1 MLVFLDYLYGD
12 IQDMVYINH
21 TEETFNNNIDELAS
35 PAMPNNVI
43 TDTSA
48 FSAAPSNATPNKP
61 K

>member
-1 MLVFLDYLYGD
+1 
-12 IQDMVYINH
+12 MVYINH

-48 FSAAPSNATPNKP
+48 LSAAPSNATPNKP